1 MKRILMAL
9 NTVFLLTSLT
19 AAAED
24 SLAPANLQRSLQDKA
39 AESEKGVVM
48 VLSGRGDV
56 AADAAFLL
64 VSQLKENPGYAPM
77 LLIAEQGKLQG
88 YLKTLAMSP
97 ESLPAV
103 VFFDKSGRERNR
115 VIAAQP
121 VAGASKRM
129 MTAAIR

>member
-9 NTVFLLTSLT
+9 NMVVLMTSLT
-19 AAAED
+19 ASAD
-24 SLAPANLQRSLQDKA
+24 DILAPPNLQRSLQEKA
-39 AESEKGVVM
+39 AESEKGVIM
-48 VLSGRGDV
+48 VLSSRGDV

-64 VSQLKENPGYAPM
+64 VSQLKDNPGYAPL
-77 LLIAEQGKLQG
+77 LLIAEQEKLQG
-88 YLKTLAMSP
+88 YMKTLALNQ

-103 VFFDKSGRERNR
+103 VFFDKSGREQNR

>member
-9 NTVFLLTSLT
+9 NTVVLMTSLT
-19 AAAED
+19 VSADDA
-24 SLAPANLQRSLQDKA
+24 LTPNLQRSLQEKA
-39 AESEKGVVM
+39 AESEKGVIM

-64 VSQLKENPGYAPM
+64 VSQLKDNPGYAPL
-77 LLIAEQGKLQG
+77 LLIAEQEKLQG
-88 YLKTLAMSP
+88 YMRALALNQ

-103 VFFDKSGRERNR
+103 VFFDKSGREQNR

-121 VAGASKRM
+121 VEGATQRM